1 MRKKDLSEYKK
12 KYDLVRHHAWA
23 GLGFLSI
30 ILAIRIIAPQLSDLL
45 ELILGLLIIVLIIYV
60 GVALLLTYRY
70 RAGLTAKQ
78 ETIKQEVI
86 VRTDEIEKEKIH
98 ADVEKERIKL
108 EKKKAKAHVKTTK
121 KSKKK

>member
-1 MRKKDLSEYKK
+1 MAKKNLSEYKR

-86 VRTDEIEKEKIH
+86 IRTDEIEKEKIH

-108 EKKKAKAHVKTTK
+108 EKKKAKAHVKATK